1 MRSEWFKWSRT
12 VGAAWVSF
20 FLAAGAAWAGPPLV
34 CHPFDIGD
42 AKSLPWVSH
51 DWKLDGSESYGTQHL
66 AADTVALLDRNPKAA
81 LVHMETLRRATLYAR
96 KDPQAAKQLLLRLT
110 ARAEAE
116 QNLPHPD
123 PLTVFDAGYLAETY
137 KQWLGDGG
145 ENPAYGLNGYALVK
159 KALELTSGDP
169 QMEFAAA
176 LITLRGPQAEHA
188 EHAAKAIAG
197 AKTDKALAR
206 NLATHFLGPESE
218 TMAEMITRN
227 QPSKAD
233 RP

>member
-1 MRSEWFKWSRT
+1 MRPEFFKWLRI
-12 VGAAWVSF
+12 VQAAAVSF
-20 FLAAGAAWAGPPLV
+20 LLAASAAWAGPPLV

-51 DWKLDGSESYGTQHL
+51 DWRLDGSESYDTHRL
-66 AADTVALLDRNPKAA
+66 AADTVALLDQNPKVT

-110 ARAEAE
+110 ARAEAA

-123 PLTVFDAGYLAETY
+123 PLTVFDSGYLAETY
-137 KQWLGDGG
+137 KQWLGEGG
-145 ENPAYGLNGYALVK
+145 QNPASGLNGYALVK

-176 LITLRGPQAEHA
+176 LITLSGPEAERE

-197 AKTDKALAR
+197 AKTDKELAR
-206 NLATHFLGPESE
+206 NLATHFLGPESQ

-227 QPSKAD
+227 HPSKAD